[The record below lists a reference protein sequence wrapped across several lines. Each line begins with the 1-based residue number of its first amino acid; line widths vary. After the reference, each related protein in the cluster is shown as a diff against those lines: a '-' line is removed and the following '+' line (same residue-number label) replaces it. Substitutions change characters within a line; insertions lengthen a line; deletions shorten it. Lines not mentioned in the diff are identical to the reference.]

1 MALITS
7 TFSGRVR
14 DSEAWTGPYDATL
27 YSCLYV
33 RCADLRF
40 RLVLPRLPD
49 GPLDGA
55 LRLGSRTPTG
65 FESSLPVGWACTP
78 RTTPGE
84 PVAAGMHP
92 GTTTGAA
99 LYYQAPSTCARL
111 RRGRTVTET
120 ATVAWATS

>member
-49 GPLDGA
+49 GPFGRRPA
-55 LRLGSRTPTG
+55 ARVPNPHRL
-65 FESSLPVGWACTP
+65 
-78 RTTPGE
+78 
-84 PVAAGMHP
+84 
-92 GTTTGAA
+92 
-99 LYYQAPSTCARL
+99 
-111 RRGRTVTET
+111 
-120 ATVAWATS
+120 